1 MESATYYSHRRE
13 PFYFSS
19 TARAIWILHDSP
31 SPWQTEY
38 RREKERIIAELCVD
52 LIDRC
57 GWYLSNIH
65 IGELIPV
72 ISQSGWRY
80 PEADILL
87 TDGSG
92 RPCSLIK
99 VVPPKAYEQELP
111 EAIRELFLL
120 AHALRLEQSISPL
133 SLVYCTRWH
142 EKDSIKE
149 RVITIDYL
157 RFETFEGWDA
167 AGRIAGDSLPRRA
180 VQK

>member
-1 MESATYYSHRRE
+1 MESATYYSHRKE
-13 PFYFSS
+13 PFYFSF
-19 TARAIWILHDSP
+19 TARATWILRDLP

-72 ISQSGWRY
+72 ISQSGWSY

-87 TDGSG
+87 TDGGG
-92 RPCSLIK
+92 RPCTLIK
-99 VVPPKAYEQELP
+99 VVPSEAYERELP
-111 EAIRELFLL
+111 EAIHELFLL

-133 SLVYCTRWH
+133 SLVYCTRWREKNSPH
-142 EKDSIKE
+142 ERI
-149 RVITIDYL
+149 VTIDYS
-157 RFETFEGWDA
+157 RFETFGAWDA
-167 AGRIAGDSLPRRA
+167 AGRQAGDSLPHRA